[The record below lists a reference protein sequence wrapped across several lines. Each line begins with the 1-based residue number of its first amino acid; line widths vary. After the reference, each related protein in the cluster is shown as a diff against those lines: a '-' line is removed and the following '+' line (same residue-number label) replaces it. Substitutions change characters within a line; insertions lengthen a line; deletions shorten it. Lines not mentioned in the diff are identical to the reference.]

1 MAVKGKEAGSAK
13 DAGSSAKNNPPA
25 PAPKETPK
33 AVQAAT
39 GPSGLEKLAPYLGAG
54 FVVSLGLVFV
64 GERLLGTMDG
74 FRMALSGLGVV
85 GAIGTTALRF
95 MLLAGQKD
103 PERQR
108 IERTLGLFS
117 IVGLVSIGLYFL
129 ANTDVGRGLAG
140 IADAAPDKRAR
151 FDGATTVAWI
161 VLGAISV
168 APIIFGEAA
177 LAPMRRAPRVEVR
190 RVYAAAGAGLT
201 LALAAAYS
209 SLFTYASGELDVK
222 VDYSYFRTAKAS
234 ESTKNIIKSTSEP
247 VEVRAFFPP
256 LNDVGVEIDAY
267 LADIAKTAPNFKYG
281 FYDRLLY
288 PQLAKDNKVTQDA
301 VLVILKGPSRET
313 LTLDKEMNKA
323 AAKLKTLDADFQKAL
338 LKAMKDPR
346 TAYLTVGHGEVNEG
360 SSTAEGRSG
369 KLLRRILEGQNYSI
383 KDLGLPQG
391 LATDVPEDAS
401 VVIVFGPTQAFSQA
415 EVDSLDRFAKR
426 GGKLLIALDPD
437 AKGDMGPLANIAGLA
452 FDPMIV
458 ATTDQFFVPRTRNA
472 SDKANLITNRFSSHA
487 SISTLSRV
495 SSRAVVLLPMTGSL
509 EKKQTEAKVDFVLR
523 SSSGTF
529 GDKNG
534 NYELDPDE
542 KKATFNLAAAVSQPL
557 AEGVNKDKVKG
568 PAETRMFVIA
578 DADCL
583 SDLAIGFA
591 ETNQVFFVDAV
602 RWLSGDESFSG
613 EIATPED
620 VRIQH
625 TKQKDVFWFYG
636 TIIGAPALLLGAGI
650 LTTRRTRRTARRQA

>member
-13 DAGSSAKNNPPA
+13 DTGSSAKNNPPA

-33 AVQAAT
+33 AAQPAA

-64 GERLLGTMDG
+64 GERLLGTIDSA
-74 FRMALSGLGVV
+74 RMALSGLGVV
-85 GAIGTTALRF
+85 GAVGTTALRF

-117 IVGLVSIGLYFL
+117 VIGLASVGLYFL
-129 ANTDVGRGLAG
+129 ANTDMGRGIAG

-161 VLGAISV
+161 VLGAISI

-190 RVYAAAGAGLT
+190 RVYAAAVAGLT

-209 SLFTYASGELDVK
+209 ALFTYASGELEVK

-234 ESTKNIIKSTSEP
+234 ESTKNIVKSTPEP

-369 KLLRRILEGQNYSI
+369 KLLRRILEGQNYSV

-391 LATDVPEDAS
+391 LATNVPEDAS

-415 EVDSLDRFAKR
+415 EVESLDRFAKR

-534 NYELDPDE
+534 NYELDADE
-542 KKATFNLAAAVSQPL
+542 KKSTFNLAAAVSQPL
-557 AEGVNKDKVKG
+557 ADGVNKDKVKG

-650 LTTRRTRRTARRQA
+650 LMTRRTRRTARRQA

>member
-1 MAVKGKEAGSAK
+1 MAVKTKEAAAAPKEAPKPAK
-13 DAGSSAKNNPPA
+13 EA
-25 PAPKETPK
+25 PAP
-33 AVQAAT
+33 Q
-39 GPSGLEKLAPYLGAG
+39 GPGGLDKLAPFLGAG

-64 GERLLGTMDG
+64 GERLLGTIDG
-74 FRMALSGLGVV
+74 ARMALSGLGVV
-85 GAIGTTALRF
+85 GAVGTTALRF

-103 PERQR
+103 AERQR
-108 IERTLGLFS
+108 IERALGLFQV
-117 IVGLVSIGLYFL
+117 VGLASLGLYFL

-140 IADAAPDKRAR
+140 IADATPDKRAR

-161 VLGAISV
+161 VLAGLSI

-177 LAPMRRAPRVEVR
+177 LSPMRRAPRVEVR
-190 RVYAAAGAGLT
+190 RIYAAAVAGLT
-201 LALAAAYS
+201 LAFAAAYS
-209 SLFTYASGELDVK
+209 ALFTYAAGEMDVK

-234 ESTKNIIKSTSEP
+234 ESTKKIVAGTSEP

-267 LADIAKTAPNFKYG
+267 LADIAKSAPNFKYG

-301 VLVILKGPSRET
+301 VIVILKGASRET

-346 TAYLTVGHGEVNEG
+346 TAYLTVGHGEINEG

-369 KLLRRILEGQNYSI
+369 KLLRRLLEGQNYSV
-383 KDLGLPQG
+383 KDLGMPQG
-391 LATDVPEDAS
+391 LATDVPEDAN
-401 VVIVFGPTQAFSQA
+401 VVIVFGPTQAFTPE
-415 EVDSLDRFAKR
+415 EVASLDRYAKR
-426 GGKLLIALDPD
+426 GGKLLIALDPEG
-437 AKGDMGPLANIAGLA
+437 KGDMSPLANIAGLA
-452 FDPMIV
+452 YDPTLL
-458 ATTDQFFVPRTRNA
+458 ATTDQFFVPRHRNA
-472 SDKANLITNRFSSHA
+472 SDKANLISNRFSSHA
-487 SISTLSRV
+487 SVSTLSRV
-495 SSRAVVLLPMTGSL
+495 SSRAVVLLPMAGSL

-523 SSSGTF
+523 SSGGTF

-534 NYELDPDE
+534 NFELDGDE
-542 KKATFNLAAAVSQPL
+542 KKATFNLAAAVSQELP
-557 AEGVNKDKVKG
+557 EGVNKDKVKG
-568 PAETRMFVIA
+568 PAETRMFVVA
-578 DADCL
+578 DADCM

-591 ETNQVFFVDAV
+591 ETNQIFFVDAL

-636 TIIGAPALLLGAGI
+636 TIIGAPALLLGVGV
-650 LTTRRTRRTARRQA
+650 LLTRRNRRPVRRQA

>member
-25 PAPKETPK
+25 PAPKEAPK
-33 AVQAAT
+33 ASQPA

-64 GERLLGTMDG
+64 GERLLGTIDG
-74 FRMALSGLGVV
+74 ARMALSGLGVV
-85 GAIGTTALRF
+85 GALGTTALRF
-95 MLLAGQKD
+95 MMLSGQKD
-103 PERQR
+103 SERQR

-117 IVGLVSIGLYFL
+117 VVGLASVGLYFL
-129 ANTDVGRGLAG
+129 ANTDMGRGIAG

-161 VLGAISV
+161 VLGAISI

-190 RVYAAAGAGLT
+190 RVYAAAAAGLT

-209 SLFTYASGELDVK
+209 ALFTYASGELDVK

-369 KLLRRILEGQNYSI
+369 KLMRRILEGQNYSV
-383 KDLGLPQG
+383 KDLGMPQG
-391 LATDVPEDAS
+391 LANDVPEDAS
-401 VVIVFGPTQAFSQA
+401 IVIVFGPTQAFTQA
-415 EVDSLDRFAKR
+415 EVDSLDRYAKR
-426 GGKLLIALDPD
+426 GGKLLIALDTE
-437 AKGDMGPLANIAGLA
+437 AKGDLGPLANIAGLA
-452 FDPMIV
+452 FDPMMV
-458 ATTDQFFVPRTRNA
+458 VTTDQFFVPRTRNA

-495 SSRAVVLLPMTGSL
+495 SSRAVVLMPMSGSL

-534 NYELDPDE
+534 NYELDGDE

-557 AEGVNKDKVKG
+557 ADGVNKDKVKG

-650 LTTRRTRRTARRQA
+650 LMTRRTRRTARRQA

>member
-1 MAVKGKEAGSAK
+1 MAVKGKEAGPAK
-13 DAGSSAKNNPPA
+13 DAGSSAKNKEPA

-33 AVQAAT
+33 AAQPAA

-74 FRMALSGLGVV
+74 ARTALSGLGVV
-85 GAIGTTALRF
+85 GALGTTALRF

-117 IVGLVSIGLYFL
+117 IVGLASVGLYFL
-129 ANTDVGRGLAG
+129 ANTDVGRGIVG

-151 FDGATTVAWI
+151 FDGASTVAWI
-161 VLGAISV
+161 VLGAISI

-190 RVYAAAGAGLT
+190 RVYAAAVAGLT

-209 SLFTYASGELDVK
+209 ALFTYASGELDVK

-323 AAKLKTLDADFQKAL
+323 ASKLKTLDADFQKAL
-338 LKAMKDPR
+338 LKAMKEPR

-369 KLLRRILEGQNYSI
+369 KLLRRILEGQNYSV
-383 KDLGLPQG
+383 KDLGMPQG

-401 VVIVFGPTQAFSQA
+401 VVIVFGPTQAFAQA
-415 EVDSLDRFAKR
+415 EIDSLDRYAKR
-426 GGKLLIALDPD
+426 GGKLLIALDTD
-437 AKGDMGPLANIAGLA
+437 AKGDLGPLANIAGLA

-458 ATTDQFFVPRTRNA
+458 ATTDQFFVPRHRNA

-495 SSRAVVLLPMTGSL
+495 SSRAVVLMPMTGSL

-534 NYELDPDE
+534 NYELDGDE

-557 AEGVNKDKVKG
+557 ADGVNKDKVKG

-636 TIIGAPALLLGAGI
+636 TIIGAPALLLGVGI
-650 LTTRRTRRTARRQA
+650 LMTRRTRRTARRQA